1 MSHFEQKRSEPES
14 DFSMEDAY
22 LALDMRRSYLHRKT
36 NINATKPAGA
46 FKANA
51 YNVWRSPGDTLRKA
65 RAMANHKAE
74 APVNAQQATTVFC
87 PSANIVE
94 ALTGAQPNS
103 QHVG

>member
-1 MSHFEQKRSEPES
+1 
-14 DFSMEDAY
+14 MEDAY

-51 YNVWRSPGDTLRKA
+51 NNVWRSPADTLRKA